1 MSLRPIHATRRALGA
16 MARGPYVALVGTATI
31 FVAVF
36 ATGLFAAALG
46 GAERLLQVWAGE
58 VQLSVYLSP
67 GADLEAATR
76 AARAAAPGRAV
87 EAVPAATALRRLAAD
102 LGAEARV
109 LEGVGPGAL
118 PDAVEVKAP
127 GISLAGAREL
137 AARLRAAVPGA
148 AEVDFGN
155 AWLETLER
163 LVHRARVA
171 SLVLF
176 VALALATAVL
186 VSNTLRLAVF
196 ARRDEI
202 EIMKL
207 VGATDTFVSAPFLI
221 EGFIQGVLGA
231 GLAVGALA
239 ITHAL
244 VVPRVAAALAVAGG
258 LRLSD
263 TLPPP
268 LLAGLVLGGGAVGLL
283 GSALSVAR
291 TLRRF
296 REE

>member
-1 MSLRPIHATRRALGA
+1 MSLRPVHAVRRALGA

-46 GAERLLQVWAGE
+46 GAERLLQTWAGE
-58 VQLSVYLSP
+58 VQLSVYLAP
-67 GADLEAATR
+67 GADLEAAAR
-76 AARAAAPGRAV
+76 AARAIAPGRAV
-87 EAVPAATALRRLAAD
+87 EAVPAATALRRLAAE
-102 LGAEARV
+102 LGDEARV

-118 PDAVEVKAP
+118 PDAVDVRAP

-137 AARLRAAVPGA
+137 AARLRAGVPGA
-148 AEVDFGN
+148 ADVDYGN

-163 LVHRARVA
+163 LVRRAKLA
-171 SLVLF
+171 ALVLF
-176 VALALATAVL
+176 VALAVATAVL

-196 ARRDEI
+196 SRRDEL

-207 VGATDTFVSAPFLI
+207 VGATDAFVSAPFLI
-221 EGFIQGVLGA
+221 EGFLQGILGA
-231 GLAVGALA
+231 SLAVGALA
-239 ITHAL
+239 LAHAVL
-244 VVPRVAAALAVAGG
+244 VPRIAASLAVAGG

-263 TLPPP
+263 TLPAP
-268 LLAGLVLGGGAVGLL
+268 LLAALVLGGGAVGLL

>member
-1 MSLRPIHATRRALGA
+1 MKFRPIHTTRRALGA

-36 ATGLFAAALG
+36 ATGLFAAVLG
-46 GAERLLQVWAGE
+46 GSERLLQAWAGE
-58 VQLSVYLSP
+58 VELSVYLAP
-67 GADLEAATR
+67 GSDLAAAAR
-76 AARAAAPGRAV
+76 AARALAPGRPV
-87 EAVPAATALRRLAAD
+87 EAVPAATALRRLQDD
-102 LGAEARV
+102 LGDQARV
-109 LEGVGPGAL
+109 LEGVGAGAL
-118 PDAVEVKAP
+118 PDAVGVRAP
-127 GISLAGAREL
+127 GISLDGAREL
-137 AARLRAAVPGA
+137 AGRLRAGVPGA
-148 AEVDFGN
+148 VEVDYGN

-163 LVHRARVA
+163 LVRRAKLA

-176 VALALATAVL
+176 AALAVATAVL

-207 VGATDTFVSAPFLI
+207 VGATDAFVSAPFLI
-221 EGFIQGVLGA
+221 EGFLQGLMGA
-231 GLAVGALA
+231 GVAVGALVA
-239 ITHAL
+239 LHAL
-244 VVPRVAAALAVAGG
+244 VVPRLAATLAVAGG
-258 LRLSD
+258 LRLGD

-268 LLAGLVLGGGAVGLL
+268 LLAGLVLAGGAVGLL

-296 REE
+296 QGD

>member
-16 MARGPYVALVGTATI
+16 MVRGPYVALVGTATI

-36 ATGLFAAALG
+36 ATGLLAAALG
-46 GAERLLQVWAGE
+46 GAERLLQAWAGE
-58 VQLSVYLSP
+58 VELSVYLAP

-102 LGAEARV
+102 LGADARV
-109 LEGVGPGAL
+109 LDGVGPGAL

-137 AARLRAAVPGA
+137 AGRLRAAVPGA

-155 AWLETLER
+155 AWLEKLET

-171 SLVLF
+171 SFVLF
-176 VALALATAVL
+176 VVLALATAVL

-196 ARRDEI
+196 ARREEI

-207 VGATDTFVSAPFLI
+207 VGATDSFVSAPFLI

-231 GLAVGALA
+231 GLAVAALA
-239 ITHAL
+239 VTHLL
-244 VVPRVAAALAVAGG
+244 VVPRLAAALTFAEG
-258 LRLSD
+258 LRLGD